1 MDPRMLDYYNR
12 ELGYV
17 REQGAEFAQ
26 QFPKVAA
33 RLGMRG
39 MEVAD
44 PYVERLLEGFAF
56 MSARI
61 QLKMDAEFPRF
72 SQRLL
77 DLVYPG
83 YLAPTP
89 AMGIARFEPSRA
101 EGGSPDGFTLPRHS
115 RLRARLPAH
124 EQTACEYR
132 TAHDVT
138 LWPLRLSDARLTAA
152 PPDLPIA
159 GYRWGAAVRG
169 ALRLGFET
177 TNQVEV
183 SALKLDSLPL
193 FINGVADTA
202 SRLQELLHTQCVGIL
217 IHAGG
222 LPIRGM
228 VPYPPEA
235 LQAEG
240 FSSEQAML
248 PHQSRAFDGH
258 RLLHEYF
265 AFPERYRFFSVNDM
279 RRALRHIS
287 GSRFEVVFLLKQAN
301 SALEPLVDAGNF
313 ALYCSPVVNLFHRT
327 SDRIPVTSTRFE
339 YHAVME
345 RSRPLDFEIYSID
358 KVTGHHS
365 DSERELVFHPFYA
378 SADVN
383 RSGAGAYFSVRREPR
398 ILSDR
403 SRRQGPRTGYIG
415 SECFLSLVDA
425 NEAPF
430 SSELRQVTVDA
441 MCTNRDLSLLTPT
454 GNADTDLTL
463 MSSAPVESVL
473 FIVSPTRPSPAL
485 AEREITWRLIS
496 HLNLNYLT
504 LTDINADQGAGAL
517 RDLLG
522 LYARL
527 GAPGADAQI
536 ACVQKMSVRAVDRRV
551 PNRGPIVFGRG
562 VSLELD
568 VDEVPF
574 AGVSPWLLGA
584 VLEQFFTRHVGIN
597 AFSELTLRS
606 IQRGLIGSWK
616 PRIGRR
622 PMA

>member
-1 MDPRMLDYYNR
+1 
-12 ELGYV
+12 
-17 REQGAEFAQ
+17 
-26 QFPKVAA
+26 
-33 RLGMRG
+33 
-39 MEVAD
+39 
-44 PYVERLLEGFAF
+44 
-56 MSARI
+56 
-61 QLKMDAEFPRF
+61 
-72 SQRLL
+72 
-77 DLVYPG
+77 
-83 YLAPTP
+83 
-89 AMGIARFEPSRA
+89 MGIVKFEPSRS
-101 EGGSPDGFTLPRHS
+101 EGGSPEGFTLPRHS

-124 EQTACEYR
+124 EQTACEFR

-138 LWPLRLSDARLTAA
+138 LWPLRLTEARLTAA

-159 GYRWGAAVRG
+159 GYRWGAPVRG

-183 SALKLDSLPL
+183 SELKLDSLPI
-193 FINGVADTA
+193 FISGTTDTA

-222 LPIRGM
+222 LPIRSL

-235 LQAEG
+235 LQPEG
-240 FSSEQAML
+240 FSSEQAIL
-248 PHQSRAFDGH
+248 PHESRAFDGY

-279 RRALRHIS
+279 QRALRQIS
-287 GSRFEVVFLLKQAN
+287 GNRFEVVLLLKQN
-301 SALEPLVDAGNF
+301 SNLLEPLVDAANF
-313 ALYCSPVVNLFHRT
+313 TLHCAPVVNLFHRT

-345 RSRPLDFEIYSID
+345 RTRPLDFEIHSIER
-358 KVTGHHS
+358 VIGHHNE
-365 DSERELVFHPFYA
+365 SERELNFHPFYA
-378 SADVN
+378 AADVK

-398 ILSDR
+398 VLSER

-430 SSELRQVTVDA
+430 SSELRQVTVEA
-441 MCTNRDLSLLTPT
+441 LCTNRDLSLLTPI
-454 GNADTDLTL
+454 GNADSDLTL
-463 MSSAPVESVL
+463 MSSAPIEAIK

-496 HLNLNYLT
+496 HLSLNYLT
-504 LTDINADQGAGAL
+504 LTDVSAEQGASAL
-517 RDLLG
+517 RELLG

-527 GAPGADAQI
+527 GASGADAQI
-536 ACVQKMSVRAVDRRV
+536 ASVQKLSVRAVDRRV

-562 VSLELD
+562 VALELD
-568 VDEVPF
+568 VDEIPL

-597 AFSELTLRS
+597 SFTELTLRS
-606 IQRGLIGSWK
+606 IQRGAISTWK

>member
-1 MDPRMLDYYNR
+1 MDPRLLDYYNR
-12 ELGYV
+12 ELSYV
-17 REQGAEFAQ
+17 REQGAEFAE
-26 QFPKVAA
+26 QFPKVAS

-61 QLKMDAEFPRF
+61 QLKMDAEFPKF

-89 AMGIARFEPSRA
+89 SMAIARFEPSRS

-132 TAHDVT
+132 TAHDVS
-138 LWPLRLSDARLTAA
+138 LWPVQLVEARLTAA

-159 GYRWGAAVRG
+159 GYRWGAPVRG

-177 TNQVEV
+177 TGQVEV
-183 SALKLDSLPL
+183 SALKLDSLPI
-193 FINGVADTA
+193 FVNGTADTA

-222 LPIRGM
+222 LPIRNL
-228 VPYPPEA
+228 VPYPPES
-235 LQAEG
+235 LQSEG
-240 FSSEQAML
+240 FSSEQALL
-248 PHQSRAFDGH
+248 PHESRAFDGH

-265 AFPERYRFFSVNDM
+265 AFPERYRFFSINDM
-279 RRALRHIS
+279 QRALRQI
-287 GSRFEVVFLLKQAN
+287 GGFRFEVVLLLKQAN
-301 SALEPLVDAGNF
+301 AALEPLVDAANF
-313 ALYCSPVVNLFHRT
+313 ALYCTPVINLFRRT

-345 RSRPLDFEIYSID
+345 RTRPLDFEIHTIE
-358 KVTGHHS
+358 KVTGHHNES
-365 DSERELVFHPFYA
+365 DRELNFHPFYA
-378 SADVN
+378 SADVD
-383 RSGAGAYFSVRREPR
+383 RRGVGAYFSVRREPR
-398 ILSDR
+398 VLSEQ
-403 SRRQGPRTGYIG
+403 SRRHGPRTGYIG

-425 NEAPF
+425 KEAPF
-430 SSELRQVTVDA
+430 SSELRQITVEA
-441 MCTNRDLSLLTPT
+441 LCTNRDLSLLTPV
-454 GNADTDLTL
+454 GNADADLTL
-463 MSSAPVESVL
+463 MASAPVESIRFL
-473 FIVSPTRPSPAL
+473 VSPTRPSPAL

-496 HLNLNYLT
+496 HLGLNYLT
-504 LTDINADQGAGAL
+504 LTDVSAEQGASAL
-517 RDLLG
+517 RELLG

-527 GAPGADAQI
+527 GAPGSDAQI
-536 ACVQKMSVRAVDRRV
+536 GSVQHLSVRAVDRRV

-562 VSLELD
+562 VSLELT

-597 AFSELTLRS
+597 SFTELSLRS
-606 IQRGLIGSWK
+606 IQRGLIGAWK
-616 PRIGRR
+616 PRVGRR

>member
-1 MDPRMLDYYNR
+1 MDPRLLDYYNR

-17 REQGAEFAQ
+17 REQGAEFAE

-61 QLKMDAEFPRF
+61 QLKMDAEFPKF

-89 AMGIARFEPSRA
+89 SMGIARFEPSRS
-101 EGGSPDGFTLPRHS
+101 EGGSPEGFTLPHHS

-124 EQTACEYR
+124 EQTACEFR
-132 TAHDVT
+132 TAHELT
-138 LWPLRLSDARLTAA
+138 LWPLRLTEARLTAA

-159 GYRWGAAVRG
+159 GYRWGAPVRG

-177 TNQVEV
+177 THQVDV

-193 FINGVADTA
+193 FINGTADTA

-217 IHAGG
+217 VHVGG
-222 LPIRGM
+222 LPIRNL

-235 LQAEG
+235 LQLEG
-240 FSSEQAML
+240 FSTHQALL
-248 PHQSRAFDGH
+248 PHESRAFDGH

-265 AFPERYRFFSVNDM
+265 AFPERYRFFSVNDLQ
-279 RRALRHIS
+279 RALRPMS
-287 GSRFEVVFLLKQAN
+287 GNRFEIVLLLKQPGGT
-301 SALEPLVDAGNF
+301 LEPLIDAANF
-313 ALYCSPVVNLFHRT
+313 ALHCTPVVNLFQRT

-345 RSRPLDFEIYSID
+345 RTRPLDFEIHSI
-358 KVTGHHS
+358 KSVIGHHS
-365 DSERELVFHPFYA
+365 ESDRELNFHPFYA
-378 SADVN
+378 AADVD
-383 RSGAGAYFSVRREPR
+383 RRGVGAYFSVRREPR
-398 ILSDR
+398 VLSEQ

-430 SSELRQVTVDA
+430 SSELRQITVQA
-441 MCTNRDLSLLTPT
+441 LCTNRDLSLLTPV
-454 GNADTDLTL
+454 GNSDTDLTL
-463 MSSAPVESVL
+463 MSSAPVDSIR
-473 FIVSPTRPSPAL
+473 FIVGPTRPSPAL

-496 HLNLNYLT
+496 HLSLNYLT
-504 LTDINADQGAGAL
+504 LTDVNAEQGASAL
-517 RDLLG
+517 RELLG

-527 GAPGADAQI
+527 GASGSEAQI
-536 ACVQKMSVRAVDRRV
+536 GSVQKLSVRAVDRRV

-562 VSLELD
+562 VSLELE
-568 VDEVPF
+568 VDEIPF

-597 AFSELTLRS
+597 SFTELALRS
-606 IQRGLIGSWK
+606 IQRGSIGAWK
-616 PRIGRR
+616 PRVGRR

>member
-1 MDPRMLDYYNR
+1 
-12 ELGYV
+12 
-17 REQGAEFAQ
+17 
-26 QFPKVAA
+26 
-33 RLGMRG
+33 
-39 MEVAD
+39 
-44 PYVERLLEGFAF
+44 
-56 MSARI
+56 
-61 QLKMDAEFPRF
+61 
-72 SQRLL
+72 
-77 DLVYPG
+77 
-83 YLAPTP
+83 
-89 AMGIARFEPSRA
+89 
-101 EGGSPDGFTLPRHS
+101 
-115 RLRARLPAH
+115 
-124 EQTACEYR
+124 
-132 TAHDVT
+132 
-138 LWPLRLSDARLTAA
+138 
-152 PPDLPIA
+152 
-159 GYRWGAAVRG
+159 
-169 ALRLGFET
+169 
-177 TNQVEV
+177 
-183 SALKLDSLPL
+183 
-193 FINGVADTA
+193 
-202 SRLQELLHTQCVGIL
+202 
-217 IHAGG
+217 
-222 LPIRGM
+222 M
-228 VPYPPEA
+228 VPYPPEV

-240 FSSEQAML
+240 FSSEQAIL
-248 PHQSRAFDGH
+248 PHESRAFDGH

-279 RRALRHIS
+279 HRALRHIS
-287 GSRFEVVFLLKQAN
+287 GSRFEVVLLLKQAN
-301 SALEPLVDAGNF
+301 SALEPLVDAANF

-463 MSSAPVESVL
+463 MSSAPIESVL

-504 LTDINADQGAGAL
+504 LTDINAEQGASAL

-536 ACVQKMSVRAVDRRV
+536 ASVQTMSVRAVDRRV

>member
-1 MDPRMLDYYNR
+1 MDPRLLDYYNR

-17 REQGAEFAQ
+17 REQGAEFAE

-39 MEVAD
+39 IEVAD

-61 QLKMDAEFPRF
+61 QLKMDAEFPKF

-89 AMGIARFEPSRA
+89 SMGIAKFEPSRS
-101 EGGSPDGFTLPRHS
+101 EGGSPAGFTLPRHS

-124 EQTACEYR
+124 EQTACEFR

-138 LWPLRLSDARLTAA
+138 LWPLKLTEARLTAA

-159 GYRWGAAVRG
+159 GYRWGAPVRG

-177 TNQVEV
+177 SNQVDV
-183 SALKLDSLPL
+183 SELKLDSLPI
-193 FINGVADTA
+193 FISGTTDTA
-202 SRLQELLHTQCVGIL
+202 SRLQELIHTQCVGIL

-222 LPIRGM
+222 LPIRSL

-235 LQAEG
+235 LQPEG
-240 FSSEQAML
+240 FSGDQALL
-248 PHQSRAFDGH
+248 PHESRAFDGY

-279 RRALRHIS
+279 QRALRQIS
-287 GSRFEVVFLLKQAN
+287 GNRFEVVLLLKQN
-301 SALEPLVDAGNF
+301 SNLLEPLVDAANF
-313 ALYCSPVVNLFHRT
+313 TLHCSPVVNLFHRT

-345 RSRPLDFEIYSID
+345 RTRPLDFEIHSI
-358 KVTGHHS
+358 KRVIGHHNE
-365 DSERELVFHPFYA
+365 SERELNFHPFYA
-378 SADVN
+378 AADVK
-383 RSGAGAYFSVRREPR
+383 RTGAGAYFSVRREPR
-398 ILSDR
+398 VLSER

-430 SSELRQVTVDA
+430 SSELRQVTVEA
-441 MCTNRDLSLLTPT
+441 LCTNRDLSLLTPI
-454 GNADTDLTL
+454 GNADSDLTL
-463 MSSAPVESVL
+463 MSSAPIEAIK

-504 LTDINADQGAGAL
+504 LTDVGAEQGASAL
-517 RDLLG
+517 RELLG

-527 GAPGADAQI
+527 GASGADAQI
-536 ACVQKMSVRAVDRRV
+536 ASVQKLSVRAVDRRV

-562 VSLELD
+562 VALELD
-568 VDEVPF
+568 VDEIPF
-574 AGVSPWLLGA
+574 AGASPWLLGA

-597 AFSELTLRS
+597 SFTELSLRS
-606 IQRGLIGSWK
+606 IQRGTICTWK

>member
-1 MDPRMLDYYNR
+1 MDPRLLDYYNR

-17 REQGAEFAQ
+17 REQGAEFAE

-39 MEVAD
+39 IEVAD
-44 PYVERLLEGFAF
+44 PYVERLIEGFAF

-61 QLKMDAEFPRF
+61 QLKMDAEFPKF

-89 AMGIARFEPSRA
+89 SMGIAKFEPSRS

-124 EQTACEYR
+124 EQTACEFR
-132 TAHDVT
+132 TAHEVT
-138 LWPLRLSDARLTAA
+138 LWPLRLAEARLTAA

-159 GYRWGAAVRG
+159 GYRWGAPVRG
-169 ALRLGFET
+169 ALRLTFET

-183 SALKLDSLPL
+183 ASLKLDALPI
-193 FINGVADTA
+193 FINGTPDTA
-202 SRLQELLHTQCVGIL
+202 SRLQELLHTQCVGVL

-222 LPIRGM
+222 LPIRHL

-235 LQAEG
+235 LQPEG

-248 PHQSRAFDGH
+248 PHESRAFDGH

-265 AFPERYRFFSVNDM
+265 SFPERYRFFSLNDLN
-279 RRALRHIS
+279 RALRQI
-287 GSRFEVVFLLKQAN
+287 GGNKFEIVLLLKQAN
-301 SALEPLVDAGNF
+301 VALEPLVDVANF
-313 ALYCSPVVNLFHRT
+313 ALYCAPVVNLFQRT

-339 YHAVME
+339 YHAVIE
-345 RSRPLDFEIYSID
+345 RTRPLDFEIHSIQ
-358 KVTGHHS
+358 KVVGHHNES
-365 DSERELVFHPFYA
+365 DRELTFHPFYA
-378 SADVN
+378 AADVD
-383 RSGAGAYFSVRREPR
+383 RRGAGAYFSVRREPR
-398 ILSDR
+398 VLSER
-403 SRRQGPRTGYIG
+403 SRRQGPRTGYVG
-415 SECFLSLVDA
+415 SECFLSLVDSK
-425 NEAPF
+425 EAPF
-430 SSELRQVTVDA
+430 SSELRQITVEA
-441 MCTNRDLSLLTPT
+441 LCTNRDLSLLTPV
-454 GNADTDLTL
+454 GNSSSDLTL
-463 MSSAPVESVL
+463 MSSAPIDSIQ

-496 HLNLNYLT
+496 HLGLNYLT
-504 LTDINADQGAGAL
+504 MTDLNPEQGASAL
-517 RDLLG
+517 RELLG

-527 GAPGADAQI
+527 GAPGAEAQI
-536 ACVQKMSVRAVDRRV
+536 GSVQKMAVRAVDRRV

-562 VSLELD
+562 VSLEIE
-568 VDEVPF
+568 VDEIPF

-597 AFSELTLRS
+597 AFTELSLRS
-606 IQRGLIGSWK
+606 IQRGHIGSWK
-616 PRIGRR
+616 PRVGRR

>member
-1 MDPRMLDYYNR
+1 MDPRLLDYYNR
-12 ELGYV
+12 ELSYV
-17 REQGAEFAQ
+17 REQGAEFAE
-26 QFPKVAA
+26 QFPKVAS

-61 QLKMDAEFPRF
+61 QLKMDAEFPKF

-89 AMGIARFEPSRA
+89 SMAIARFEPSRS

-132 TAHDVT
+132 TAHDVS
-138 LWPLRLSDARLTAA
+138 LWPVQLIEARLTAA

-159 GYRWGAAVRG
+159 GYRWGAPVRG

-177 TNQVEV
+177 TGQVEV
-183 SALKLDSLPL
+183 SALKLDSLPI
-193 FINGVADTA
+193 FVNGTADTA

-222 LPIRGM
+222 LPIRNL
-228 VPYPPEA
+228 VPYPPES
-235 LQAEG
+235 LQSEG
-240 FSSEQAML
+240 FSSEQALL
-248 PHQSRAFDGH
+248 PHESRAFDGH

-265 AFPERYRFFSVNDM
+265 AFPERYRFFSINDM
-279 RRALRHIS
+279 QRALRQI
-287 GSRFEVVFLLKQAN
+287 GGFRFEVVLLLKQAN
-301 SALEPLVDAGNF
+301 AALEPLVDAANF
-313 ALYCSPVVNLFHRT
+313 ALYCTPVINLFRRT

-345 RSRPLDFEIYSID
+345 RTRPLDFEIHTIE
-358 KVTGHHS
+358 KVTGHHNES
-365 DSERELVFHPFYA
+365 DRELNFHPFYA
-378 SADVN
+378 AADVD
-383 RSGAGAYFSVRREPR
+383 RRGVGAYFSVRREPR
-398 ILSDR
+398 VLSEQ
-403 SRRQGPRTGYIG
+403 SRRHGPRTGYIG

-425 NEAPF
+425 KEAPF
-430 SSELRQVTVDA
+430 SSELRQITVEA
-441 MCTNRDLSLLTPT
+441 LCTNRDLSLLTPV
-454 GNADTDLTL
+454 GNADADLTL
-463 MSSAPVESVL
+463 MASAPVESIRFL
-473 FIVSPTRPSPAL
+473 VSPTRPSPAL

-496 HLNLNYLT
+496 HLGLNYLT
-504 LTDINADQGAGAL
+504 LTDVSAEQGASAL
-517 RDLLG
+517 RELLG

-527 GAPGADAQI
+527 GAPGSDAQI
-536 ACVQKMSVRAVDRRV
+536 GSVQHLSVRAVDRRV

-562 VSLELD
+562 VSLELT

-597 AFSELTLRS
+597 SFTELSLRS
-606 IQRGLIGSWK
+606 IQRGLIGAWK
-616 PRIGRR
+616 PRVGRR

>member
-1 MDPRMLDYYNR
+1 MDPRLLDYYNR

-17 REQGAEFAQ
+17 REQGAEFAE

-61 QLKMDAEFPRF
+61 QLKMDAEFPKF

-89 AMGIARFEPSRA
+89 SMGIARFEPSKA

-138 LWPLRLSDARLTAA
+138 LWPLRLAEARLTAA

-159 GYRWGAAVRG
+159 GYRWGAPVRG
-169 ALRLGFET
+169 ALRLVFET
-177 TNQVEV
+177 TGQVQV
-183 SALKLDSLPL
+183 SDLKLDSLPV
-193 FINGVADTA
+193 FIDGPGDVA
-202 SRLQELLHTQCVGIL
+202 SRLQELMHTQCVGVL
-217 IHAGG
+217 VHAGG
-222 LPIRGM
+222 LPIRNL
-228 VPYPPEA
+228 VPYPPES
-235 LQAEG
+235 LQGEG
-240 FSSEQAML
+240 FSSNQALL
-248 PHQSRAFDGH
+248 PHETRAFDGH

-265 AFPERYRFFSVNDM
+265 AFPERYRFFSVNDLH
-279 RRALRHIS
+279 RALRHIS
-287 GSRFEVVFLLKQAN
+287 GTRFEIVLLLKQA
-301 SALEPLVDAGNF
+301 SSVLEPLIDAANF
-313 ALYCSPVVNLFHRT
+313 VLFCSPVINLFRRT
-327 SDRIPVTSTRFE
+327 SDRIPITSTRFE
-339 YHAVME
+339 YHAVIE
-345 RSRPLDFEIYSID
+345 RTRPLDFEIHSILR
-358 KVTGHHS
+358 VLGHRNES
-365 DSERELVFHPFYA
+365 DRELEFHPFYA
-378 SADVN
+378 AADIV
-383 RSGAGAYFSVRREPR
+383 RRGAGAYFSVRREPR
-398 ILSDR
+398 VLSEQSKR
-403 SRRQGPRTGYIG
+403 NGPRTGYIG

-430 SSELRQVTVDA
+430 SSELRQITVEA
-441 MCTNRDLSLLTPT
+441 LCTNRDLSLLTPV
-454 GNADTDLTL
+454 GHADSDLTL
-463 MSSAPVESVL
+463 MSSAPVESVR

-496 HLNLNYLT
+496 HLSLNYLT
-504 LTDINADQGAGAL
+504 LTDVNAEQGAGAL
-517 RDLLG
+517 RELLG
-522 LYARL
+522 LYARI
-527 GAPGADAQI
+527 GAAGADAQI
-536 ACVQKMSVRAVDRRV
+536 ACVQKLTVRAVDRRV

-568 VDEVPF
+568 VDEIPF

-597 AFSELTLRS
+597 SFTELALRS
-606 IQRGLIGSWK
+606 IQRGAIAAWK

>member
-1 MDPRMLDYYNR
+1 MLDYYNR
-12 ELGYV
+12 ELAYV
-17 REQGAEFAQ
+17 REQGAEFAG

-89 AMGIARFEPSRA
+89 AMGVARFVPARA
-101 EGGSPDGFTLPRHS
+101 EGCSPEGFTLPRHS

-132 TAHDVT
+132 TAHEVT

-177 TNQVEV
+177 TGQVEV

-193 FINGVADTA
+193 FINGTADTA
-202 SRLQELLHTQCVGIL
+202 SRLQELLHTQCVGVL

-228 VPYPPEA
+228 VPFPPEV

-240 FSSEQAML
+240 FAADQAIL
-248 PHQSRAFDGH
+248 PHESRAFDGY

-265 AFPERYRFFSVNDM
+265 AFPERYRFFSINDM
-279 RRALRHIS
+279 QRALRGIS
-287 GSRFEVVFLLKQAN
+287 GTRFEIVVLLKQAN
-301 SALEPLVDAGNF
+301 SALEPLIDAANF
-313 ALYCSPVVNLFHRT
+313 ALFCSPVVNLFHRT

-358 KVTGHHS
+358 KVTGHHNE
-365 DSERELVFHPFYA
+365 SERELLFHPFYA
-378 SADVN
+378 AADVN
-383 RSGAGAYFSVRREPR
+383 RSGSGAYFSVRREPR
-398 ILSDR
+398 ILSEQ
-403 SRRQGPRTGYIG
+403 SRRHGPRTGYIG

-430 SSELRQVTVDA
+430 STDLRQVTVDA
-441 MCTNRDLSLLTPT
+441 LCTNRDLSLLTPT

-463 MSSAPVESVL
+463 MSSAPIESVL
-473 FIVSPTRPSPAL
+473 FVVSPTRPTPAL

-496 HLNLNYLT
+496 HLSLNYLT
-504 LTDINADQGAGAL
+504 LTDVNAEQGASAL

-527 GAPGADAQI
+527 GAPGAEAQI
-536 ACVQKMSVRAVDRRV
+536 ASVQKMSVRAVDRRV

-568 VDEVPF
+568 LDEIPF

-597 AFSELTLRS
+597 AFSELTLRT
-606 IQRGLIGSWK
+606 IQRGTIGSWK

>member
-1 MDPRMLDYYNR
+1 MLDYYNR
-12 ELGYV
+12 ELAYV
-17 REQGAEFAQ
+17 REQGAEFAG

-39 MEVAD
+39 IEVAD

-89 AMGIARFEPSRA
+89 AMGVARFVPARA
-101 EGGSPDGFTLPRHS
+101 EGGSPEGFILPRHS

-132 TAHDVT
+132 TGHAVT

-177 TNQVEV
+177 TGQVEV
-183 SALKLDSLPL
+183 SALKLESLPL
-193 FINGVADTA
+193 FIGGTTDTA

-222 LPIRGM
+222 LPIRSM
-228 VPYPPEA
+228 VPFPPEV

-240 FSSEQAML
+240 FATDQALL
-248 PHQSRAFDGH
+248 PHESRAFDGH

-265 AFPERYRFFSVNDM
+265 TFPERYRFFSINDM
-279 RRALRHIS
+279 QRALRHIS
-287 GSRFEVVFLLKQAN
+287 GTRFEIVVLLKQAN
-301 SALEPLVDAGNF
+301 SALEPLVDATNF
-313 ALYCSPVVNLFHRT
+313 SLFCSPVVNLFHRT

-358 KVTGHHS
+358 KVTGHHNE
-365 DSERELVFHPFYA
+365 SERELIFHPFYA
-378 SADVN
+378 AADVN
-383 RSGAGAYFSVRREPR
+383 RNGAGAYFSIRREPR
-398 ILSDR
+398 VLSDH
-403 SRRQGPRTGYIG
+403 SRRHGPRTGYIG

-425 NEAPF
+425 NEVPF
-430 SSELRQVTVDA
+430 STELRQVTVDA
-441 MCTNRDLSLLTPT
+441 LCTNRDLSLLTPT
-454 GNADTDLTL
+454 GNADSDLTL

-473 FIVSPTRPSPAL
+473 FVVSPTRPSPAM

-496 HLNLNYLT
+496 HLSLNYLT
-504 LTDINADQGAGAL
+504 LTDLNAEQGASAL

-536 ACVQKMSVRAVDRRV
+536 ASVQKMSVRAVDRRV

-568 VDEVPF
+568 LDEIPF
-574 AGVSPWLLGA
+574 AGLSPWLLGA

-597 AFSELTLRS
+597 AFSEFTLKS
-606 IQRGLIGSWK
+606 IQRGTIGHWT

>member
-1 MDPRMLDYYNR
+1 MDPRLLDYYNR
-12 ELGYV
+12 ELSYV
-17 REQGAEFAQ
+17 REQGAEFAE
-26 QFPKVAA
+26 QFPKVAS

-61 QLKMDAEFPRF
+61 QLKMDAEFPKF

-89 AMGIARFEPSRA
+89 SMGIARFEPSRS

-132 TAHDVT
+132 TAHDVS
-138 LWPLRLSDARLTAA
+138 LWPVQLIEARLTAA

-159 GYRWGAAVRG
+159 GYRWGAPVRG

-177 TNQVEV
+177 TGQVEV
-183 SALKLDSLPL
+183 SALKLDSLPI
-193 FINGVADTA
+193 FVNGTADTA

-222 LPIRGM
+222 LPIRNL
-228 VPYPPEA
+228 VPYPPES

-240 FSSEQAML
+240 FSSEQALL
-248 PHQSRAFDGH
+248 PHESRAFDGH

-265 AFPERYRFFSVNDM
+265 AFPERYRFFSINDM
-279 RRALRHIS
+279 QRALRQI
-287 GSRFEVVFLLKQAN
+287 GGFRFEVVLLLKQAN
-301 SALEPLVDAGNF
+301 AALEPLVDAANF
-313 ALYCSPVVNLFHRT
+313 ALYCTPVINLFRRT

-345 RSRPLDFEIYSID
+345 RTRPLDFEIHTIE
-358 KVTGHHS
+358 KVTGHHNES
-365 DSERELVFHPFYA
+365 DRELNFHPFYA
-378 SADVN
+378 AADVD
-383 RSGAGAYFSVRREPR
+383 RRGVGAYFSVRREPR
-398 ILSDR
+398 VLSEQ
-403 SRRQGPRTGYIG
+403 SRRHGPRTGYIG

-425 NEAPF
+425 KEAPF
-430 SSELRQVTVDA
+430 SSELRQITVEA
-441 MCTNRDLSLLTPT
+441 LCTNRDLSLLTPV
-454 GNADTDLTL
+454 GNADADLTL
-463 MSSAPVESVL
+463 MASAPVESIRFL
-473 FIVSPTRPSPAL
+473 VSPTRPSPAL

-496 HLNLNYLT
+496 HLGLNYLT
-504 LTDINADQGAGAL
+504 LTDVSAEQGASAL
-517 RDLLG
+517 RELLG

-527 GAPGADAQI
+527 GAAGSDAQI
-536 ACVQKMSVRAVDRRV
+536 GSVQHLSVRAVDRRV

-562 VSLELD
+562 VSLELT

-597 AFSELTLRS
+597 SFTELSVRS
-606 IQRGLIGSWK
+606 IQRGLIGAWK
-616 PRIGRR
+616 PRVGRR